1 MAPTI
6 FSGLS
11 FRLFVGS
18 QKKLKYVTEDPPAK
32 DTTNYDDSVA
42 SDYSVMT

>member
-42 SDYSVMT
+42 SDLA